1 MNLILLGAPGA
12 GKGTQSKLLQEKWN
26 IPQISTGDML
36 RAAKQAKTP
45 LGLKAETFMN
55 AGKLVPDEVVI
66 GLIRERLAAPDTAR
80 GFILD
85 GFPRTVAQAEA
96 LGDLLKDLN
105 RRLDAVV
112 NLEVPEAELVER
124 LTGRWTC
131 SNCGTGFHL
140 RFSPPRQAGV
150 CDRCGGSLIQREDDQ
165 EATIRR
171 RLKVYLEQTAP
182 LVAYYEKAGLL
193 RGASGIGS
201 TEEVFARLSS
211 IVDGLSI
218 AGATG

>member
-12 GKGTQSKLLQEKWN
+12 GKGTQSKLLQEKLH

-45 LGLKAETFMN
+45 LGLQAETFMN

-66 GLIRERLAAPDTAR
+66 GLIRERLADADTQD

-96 LGDLLKDLN
+96 LGGLLKDLH
-105 RRLDAVV
+105 RSLDAVV

-124 LTGRWTC
+124 LTGRRTC
-131 SNCGTGFHL
+131 GACGSGYHL
-140 RFSPPRQAGV
+140 RFSPPKQGGI

-171 RLKVYLEQTAP
+171 RLKVYEEQTEP
-182 LVAYYEKAGLL
+182 LVAYYKNTGLL
-193 RGASGIGS
+193 RSFSGVGS
-201 TEEVFARLSS
+201 TEDVFGRLAG
-211 IVDGLSI
+211 IVDALSK
-218 AGATG
+218 

>member
-36 RAAKQAKTP
+36 RAAKQAKTA
-45 LGLKAETFMN
+45 LGLQAETFMN

-66 GLIRERLAAPDTAR
+66 GLIRERLAAPDTAK

-96 LGDLLKDLN
+96 LGGLLKDLN
-105 RRLDAVV
+105 RQLDAVV

-131 SNCGTGFHL
+131 SSCGTGFHL
-140 RFSPPRQAGV
+140 SFSPPKQEGV

-182 LVAYYEKAGLL
+182 LVAYYERAGHLK
-193 RGASGIGS
+193 SVPGIGS
-201 TEEVFARLSS
+201 TDEVFGKLSS
-211 IVDGLSI
+211 IVDGLSK
-218 AGATG
+218 

>member
-12 GKGTQSKLLQEKWN
+12 GKGTQSKLLQEKLH

-36 RAAKQAKTP
+36 RAAKQAQTP

-66 GLIRERLAAPDTAR
+66 GLIRERLAEPDTQK

-96 LGDLLKDLN
+96 LGGLLKDLKRSLN
-105 RRLDAVV
+105 GVI
-112 NLEVPEAELVER
+112 NLEVPEAELLER
-124 LTGRWTC
+124 LTGRRTC
-131 SNCGTGFHL
+131 GACGTGYHL
-140 RFSPPRQAGV
+140 RFSPPKQAGL
-150 CDRCGGSLIQREDDQ
+150 CDRCGEALIQREDDQ

-171 RLKVYLEQTAP
+171 RLKVYHEQTAP
-182 LVAYYEKAGLL
+182 LVAYYEREGLL
-193 RGASGIGS
+193 RSFTGVGS
-201 TEEVFARLSS
+201 TEEVFGRLAS
-211 IVDGLSI
+211 IVDGLPN
-218 AGATG
+218 